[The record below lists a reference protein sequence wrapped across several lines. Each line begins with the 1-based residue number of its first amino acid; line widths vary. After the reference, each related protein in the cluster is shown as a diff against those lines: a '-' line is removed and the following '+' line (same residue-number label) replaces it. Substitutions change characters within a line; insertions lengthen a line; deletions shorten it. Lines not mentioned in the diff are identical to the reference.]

1 MKLRFPTPMRC
12 VALISGGGRTVLNLL
27 DRQAKGDLNIEI
39 PLAIANRDCSG
50 IEKLKARDVPV
61 EQIPRKGLP
70 SAAAHSE
77 LIFQRIR
84 DSRAD
89 AVLLAGYLARLVIP
103 TDYEM
108 RVINIH
114 PALIPAFSGHGMYGE
129 HVHAAVIERGCKVS
143 GCTVHLCDNEYDH
156 GPILVQHTV
165 PVLESDTPDSLA
177 ARVFEA
183 ECEAFP
189 EALRLLMSGPVLVEN
204 QRAVVTAQSTP
215 HKSA

>member
-1 MKLRFPTPMRC
+1 MEICFPTPLRC

-27 DRQAKGDLNIEI
+27 DCQAAGELKIEI
-39 PLAIANRDCSG
+39 PLAIANRECSG
-50 IEKLKARDVPV
+50 IERLRARGISVDL
-61 EQIPRKGLP
+61 IPRKGLP

-77 LIFQRIR
+77 AIFQRVR
-84 DSRAD
+84 EVQAD
-89 AVLLAGYLARLVIP
+89 AVLLAGYLARLSIP
-103 TDYEM
+103 TDYEL

-114 PALIPAFSGHGMYGE
+114 PALIPSFSGQGMYGE

-156 GPILVQHTV
+156 GPILVQRTV
-165 PVLESDTPDSLA
+165 PVLDTDTPDTLA

-189 EALRLLMSGPVLVEN
+189 EALNLLMSGPIRVEKG
-204 QRAVVTAQSTP
+204 RASFRRA
-215 HKSA
+215 